1 MIFIILFFGFCF
13 GHRLFEQPPVTLG
26 ELEHWGRYAAAAY
39 DEFEDWGA
47 CGRCQATEAL
57 RQTTVVAQWSTT
69 EPGAFSRG
77 FVGVNHRRRQAVVA
91 FRGTTHVMDTVTDA
105 RVLQRR
111 WPASVNGS
119 RVHSG
124 FLAAYGSAR
133 AHVRG
138 VDGYALAFVGH
149 SLGGAQAVLAAADFC
164 AARACDH
171 VTLVTFGAPRVGNGA
186 FAAHANAVVGASWR
200 VVHGADAVAQVPRTL
215 GPAEGGLRRTRRAP
229 PGCAAGSGAC
239 GTIWSTQESVY

>member
-13 GHRLFEQPPVTLG
+13 GHRLFEQPAVTLG

-124 FLAAYGSAR
+124 FLAAYSSAR

-149 SLGGAQAVLAAADFC
+149 SLGGAQAALAAADFC

-215 GPAEGGLRRTRRAP
+215 GPAEYVHADREVWITDRVT
-229 PGCAAGSGAC
+229 
-239 GTIWSTQESVY
+239 ESVY